1 LKLIL
6 REWLQKPFPFCFCVF
21 GIPFFALPRLVWL
34 PSTPYNLGVLQQA
47 FYSNPKIVMVLRTA
61 IEAEHG

>member
-1 LKLIL
+1 VAAKAIPVLLL
-6 REWLQKPFPFCFCVF
+6 RVRNSVLGFP
-21 GIPFFALPRLVWL
+21 GLVWL